1 MSYQLTIIY
10 GQAPEKKSFKNETDV
25 EREKEEKKKKNKGR
39 NEGLLHKNK

>member
-25 EREKEEKKKKNKGR
+25 EREKEKKNKNKGR